1 MSNQEKSLND
11 VTFTVKREPTNEN
24 IQIINSKTE
33 RILKEAL
40 YQIRQN
46 CLVNF
51 DQSTALILKKYEK
64 EIKLISE
71 KTNNSTN
78 KILVQNSNLVVGIN
92 NNSPKSVESIR
103 SLCESSSASMN
114 SSNSS
119 SVTTSS
125 ANSPIM
131 PISMQLYNNQSS
143 SSNSSS
149 NITITKYVNQYES
162 PRSKNISDEDSSQ
175 SRLGKIKQFQLN
187 DDLNLVNNLGNVKK
201 IISQFSIEQKE
212 LVEGSNKKIVKNNDS
227 EKGLDKK
234 DTLLTITSVNYQN
247 NKESNAS
254 TKCFYYLNNES
265 ESHCFTISK
274 R

>member
-187 DDLNLVNNLGNVKK
+187 DDLNLVNNLGHVKK

-254 TKCFYYLNNES
+254 TKCFYYLNNEN
-265 ESHCFTISK
+265 ESHCFIISK

>member
-125 ANSPIM
+125 ANSPIR

-187 DDLNLVNNLGNVKK
+187 DDLNLVNNLGHVKK

-227 EKGLDKK
+227 EKGLDNK

-254 TKCFYYLNNES
+254 TKCFYYLNNEN